1 MLCLHALTLNSVMT
15 LQKEFV
21 KDSTASSYTIDEFL
35 LIGKDKFMNG
45 LTNKFLG
52 VDHSNLPGTQKD
64 AWSTEYDDLIV
75 NLQGKKGRVIFEYNI
90 PSLSKYIDVVVLLE
104 GKIFVLEYKTGD
116 SKETKS
122 AIRQVEQYSLL
133 LKYCHS
139 SSNDN
144 WIVPVLIATGEGV
157 QENSYSGVEE
167 DMVYNTLVAN
177 SASIINDVC
186 KELPYD
192 GTDEWENTWEYG
204 IYKASP
210 TIIEAA
216 KNVWR
221 ENNVEGFKKG
231 ESDESTRLS
240 AEDFI
245 KKVIEETKSRPEGQR
260 HSICF
265 VTGVPG
271 AGKTLVGLNLS
282 VALQEHGASMLSG
295 NGPLVAVMSTALKR
309 DYQKYKREKATLKDV
324 VSVDA
329 IIRDAYGYK
338 KEIFEKRLDYR
349 GGGIVKLKKDAV
361 EGSQHVIIFD
371 EAQRAWTQRKM
382 IKPGQAGKKYW
393 QEEQFPFSEP
403 GMLLWDMNLRDW
415 GVFVC
420 LVGGGQEIH
429 DGEAGICE
437 WLRALKNNAE
447 LKDWHIYMADELKG
461 AEYNREDEENL
472 TIEDY
477 RKVFSESNRL
487 TVDKSLH
494 LTACQRTPR
503 SEKVSEFIQELLE
516 CNKERAAAL
525 YSELKSRYKI
535 YLTRDIETAKA
546 KLRERH
552 EQLTP
557 MNGDKNETR
566 MGMLMS
572 SNAERLRPYGYASSG
587 ANKSNSKVA
596 SWFLDT
602 DEYVSSSNFLEIAL
616 DEFCVQGLELDLDVV
631 MWDGDFRYNPETSD
645 WDYFKFNGRV
655 WSPVDKT
662 KSNYE
667 IQQFYMKNAY
677 RVLLTRA
684 RKGMI
689 IFVPEGDSKDKSRTK
704 EVYDSTYNYLK
715 SLGLTEL

>member
-1 MLCLHALTLNSVMT
+1 MRAVYNSY
-15 LQKEFV
+15 
-21 KDSTASSYTIDEFL
+21 SIDEFL
-35 LIGKDKFMNG
+35 GIGKDQFIGN
-45 LTNKFLG
+45 LTAKFLDN
-52 VDHSNLPGTQKD
+52 DHSELAGTQKN
-64 AWSTEYDDLIV
+64 AWEQEYDDLV
-75 NLQGKKGRVIFEYNI
+75 VSLKGKKGRVIFEYNI
-90 PSLSKYIDVVVLLE
+90 SSLSKTIDVVVLLE
-104 GKIFVLEYKTGD
+104 GKIFVLEYKTGE
-116 SKETKS
+116 SQETKS
-122 AIRQVEQYSLL
+122 AIQQVEQYALL

-139 SSNDN
+139 TSNDN
-144 WIVPVLIATGEGV
+144 WIIPILIATGEGV
-157 QENSYSGVEE
+157 QENAYSEVEE
-167 DMVYNTLVAN
+167 DMVYKTLVAN
-177 SASIINDVC
+177 SSVIINDVC
-186 KELPYD
+186 RDLPYD
-192 GTDEWENTWEYG
+192 GTDDWEDTWENG

-309 DYQKYKREKATLKDV
+309 DCQKYKREKATLKDV

-338 KEIFEKRLDYR
+338 KEIFEKRLDYKCN
-349 GGGIVKLKKDAV
+349 GVVELKENADK
-361 EGSQHVIIFD
+361 GSQHVIIFD

-403 GMLLWDMNLRDW
+403 GLLLWDMNLRDW

-437 WLRALKNNAE
+437 WLRALKNTEE
-447 LKDWHIYMADELKG
+447 LKGWHIYLADELKG

-477 RKVFSESNRL
+477 RKVFSELGRL

-516 CNKERAAAL
+516 CNKERATAL
-525 YSELKSRYKI
+525 YSELKKKYRI
-535 YLTRDIETAKA
+535 YLTRDIEAAKE
-546 KLRERH
+546 KLRRRH

-587 ANKSNSKVA
+587 ASKSYSKVA

-602 DEYVSSSNFLEIAL
+602 DEYVYSSNFLEIAL
-616 DEFCVQGLELDLDVV
+616 DEFCVQGLELDLDVL
-631 MWDGDFRYNPETSD
+631 MWDGDFRYNPKTNN

-655 WSPVDKT
+655 WSQVDKT

-667 IQQFYMKNAY
+667 LQQFYMKNAY

-689 IFVPEGDSKDKSRTK
+689 IFVPEGDSKDESRKK
-704 EVYDSTYNYLK
+704 EVYDSTYEYLK
-715 SLGLTEL
+715 SLGLTKL

>member
-1 MLCLHALTLNSVMT
+1 MATNSNT
-15 LQKEFV
+15 IEI
-21 KDSTASSYTIDEFL
+21 SYNSYSIDEFL
-35 LIGKDKFMNG
+35 SIGKDKFMSD
-45 LTNKFLG
+45 LTNKFFDI
-52 VDHSNLPGTQKD
+52 DHSELAGTQRN
-64 AWSTEYDDLIV
+64 AWSKEYDDLITC
-75 NLQGKKGRVIFEYNI
+75 LQDKKGRVIFEYNI
-90 PSLSKYIDVVVLLE
+90 PSLSKTIDVVVLLE

-139 SSNDN
+139 TSNDN
-144 WIVPVLIATGEGV
+144 WIIPILIATGEEA
-157 QENSYSGVEE
+157 QDNTYSGTEE
-167 DMVYNTLVAN
+167 DKVYNTLVAN
-177 SASIINDVC
+177 SSTLPFIINNVC
-186 KELPYD
+186 KELPYN
-192 GTDEWENTWEYG
+192 GLNEWEQTWEHG

-221 ENNVEGFKKG
+221 ENNVDGFKKG

-245 KKVIEETKSRPEGQR
+245 KHIIEDTKSRPVGRR

-324 VSVDA
+324 VSIDA

-338 KEIFEKRLDYR
+338 KEIFEKRLEY
-349 GGGIVKLKKDAV
+349 IVGEGTVRIKENADK
-361 EGSQHVIIFD
+361 GSQHVIIFD

-393 QEEQFPFSEP
+393 QEELFPFSEP
-403 GMLLWDMNLRDW
+403 GILLWDMNLRDW

-429 DGEAGICE
+429 DGEAGINE
-437 WLRALKNNAE
+437 WLRALKNNEE
-447 LKDWHIYMADELKG
+447 LKDWHIYMANELKG
-461 AEYNREDEENL
+461 AEYNREDEENF

-477 RKVFSESNRL
+477 RKFFMDSNRL

-503 SEKVSEFIQELLE
+503 SEKVSEFIQKLLE
-516 CNKERAAAL
+516 CNQERATSL
-525 YSELKSRYKI
+525 YSELKSRYQI
-535 YLTRDIETAKA
+535 YLTRDIEVAKA

-552 EQLTP
+552 EKLTP

-587 ANKSNSKVA
+587 ASKSSSKVA

-631 MWDGDFRYNPETSD
+631 MWDGDFRYNPETND
-645 WDYFKFNGRV
+645 WDYFKFNGKV
-655 WSPVDKT
+655 WSQVDKT

-667 IQQFYMKNAY
+667 LQQFYMKNAY

-689 IFVPEGDSKDKSRTK
+689 IFVPDGDTKDQSRAK
-704 EVYDSTYNYLK
+704 EVYDSTFNYLK
-715 SLGLTEL
+715 SLGLQEL

>member
-1 MLCLHALTLNSVMT
+1 MIAENTN
-15 LQKEFV
+15 
-21 KDSTASSYTIDEFL
+21 SYTIERFL
-35 LIGKDKFMNG
+35 SIGKDKFLAD
-45 LTNKFLG
+45 LTKKFFDI
-52 VDHSNLPGTQKD
+52 DHSELAGTQST
-64 AWSTEYDDLIV
+64 AWSEEYD
-75 NLQGKKGRVIFEYNI
+75 NLVQCLRGRKGRVIFEYNI
-90 PSLSKYIDVVVLLE
+90 PSLSKTIDVVVLLE
-104 GKIFVLEYKTGD
+104 GKIFVIEYKTGD

-144 WIVPVLIATGEGV
+144 WIIPILVATGEDA
-157 QENSYSGVEE
+157 QENDYHGIDE
-167 DMVYNTLVAN
+167 DMVFNTLTAN
-177 SASIINDVC
+177 SETLSDIIDEVC
-186 KELPYD
+186 KRIPYT
-192 GTDEWENTWEYG
+192 GSRIWEDSWEHG

-210 TIIEAA
+210 TIIDAA

-231 ESDESTRLS
+231 ESDETTRLS
-240 AEDFI
+240 AEAFI
-245 KKVIEETKSRPEGQR
+245 RGVVEETKNRPEGQR

-309 DYQKYKREKATLKDV
+309 DYQKYKREKATLKDI

-338 KEIFEKRLDYR
+338 KEIFEKRLEYIV
-349 GGGIVKLKKDAV
+349 GEGTVKLKEYADK
-361 EGSQHVIIFD
+361 GSQHVIIFD

-393 QEEQFPFSEP
+393 QEELFPFSEP
-403 GMLLWDMNLRDW
+403 GILLWDMNLRDW

-437 WLRALKNNAE
+437 WLKALKNNEE
-447 LKDWHIYMADELKG
+447 LKDWHIYLADELKG
-461 AEYNREDEENL
+461 AEYNRKDDDNL

-477 RKVFSESNRL
+477 REYFSKTGRL
-487 TVDKSLH
+487 TVDPSLH

-503 SEKVSEFIQELLE
+503 SEKVASFVQELLE
-516 CNKERAAAL
+516 CNKADAVRL
-525 YSELKSRYKI
+525 YSELESKYKI
-535 YLTRDIETAKA
+535 YLTRDIEVAKN

-552 EQLTP
+552 AQLVP
-557 MNGDKNETR
+557 MKGDENETR

-587 ANKSNSKVA
+587 ANKSSSKVA
-596 SWFLDT
+596 SWFLDS

-616 DEFCVQGLELDLDVV
+616 DEFCVQGLELDLNVV
-631 MWDGDFRYNPETSD
+631 MWDGDFRYNPDTNN
-645 WDYFKFNGRV
+645 WDYYKFNGKV
-655 WSPVDKT
+655 WSPIDHT

-667 IQQFYMKNAY
+667 LQQFYMKNAY

-689 IFVPEGDSKDKSRTK
+689 IFVPEGDSKDKSRAK
-704 EVYDSTYNYLK
+704 EVYQNTYEYLK
-715 SLGLTEL
+715 SIGIEEL

>member
-1 MLCLHALTLNSVMT
+1 MATYNNPIET
-15 LQKEFV
+15 PYN
-21 KDSTASSYTIDEFL
+21 SYTIDEFL
-35 LIGKDKFMNG
+35 SVEKDRFLSM
-45 LTNKFLG
+45 LTNKFFN
-52 VDHSNLPGTQKD
+52 VDHSELAGTQRN
-64 AWSTEYDDLIV
+64 AWSKEYDDLIV
-75 NLQGKKGRVIFEYNI
+75 CLQGKKGRVIFEYNI
-90 PSLSKYIDVVVLLE
+90 PSLSRTIDVVVLLE
-104 GKIFVLEYKTGD
+104 NKIFVLEYKTGN
-116 SKETKS
+116 SKESKS
-122 AIRQVEQYSLL
+122 SIRQVEQYALL

-139 SSNDN
+139 TSNDN
-144 WIVPVLIATGEGV
+144 WIIPILIATGEEAP
-157 QENSYSGVEE
+157 ENTYSRTEE

-177 SASIINDVC
+177 SSTLREIINNVC
-186 KELPYD
+186 RELPD
-192 GTDEWENTWEYG
+192 DSSEEWEQSWEHG

-245 KKVIEETKSRPEGQR
+245 KNVIEETKARPEGQR

-282 VALQEHGASMLSG
+282 VALQTYGASMLSG
-295 NGPLVAVMSTALKR
+295 NGPLVAVMSAALRR

-324 VSVDA
+324 VSIDA

-338 KEIFEKRLDYR
+338 KEIFEKRLEYLVGEGTVR
-349 GGGIVKLKKDAV
+349 LKENADR
-361 EGSQHVIIFD
+361 GSQHVIIFD

-403 GMLLWDMNLRDW
+403 GMLLWDMNLRNW

-429 DGEAGICE
+429 DGEAGINE
-437 WLRALKNNAE
+437 WLRALKNNEE
-447 LKDWHIYMADELKG
+447 LQGWHIYMADELKG
-461 AEYNREDEENL
+461 AEYNREDDESY

-477 RKVFSESNRL
+477 RKIFNASNRL

-516 CNKERAAAL
+516 CNKERATTL
-525 YSELKSRYKI
+525 YSELKTRYKI
-535 YLTRDIETAKA
+535 YLTRDIQIAKA

-557 MNGDKNETR
+557 MNGDENETR

-587 ANKSNSKVA
+587 TSKNNSKVA

-616 DEFCVQGLELDLDVV
+616 DEFCVQGLELDLDIV
-631 MWDGDFRYNPETSD
+631 MWDGDFRYNSETNN
-645 WDYFKFNGRV
+645 WDYFKFNGKV
-655 WSPVDKT
+655 WSQVDKT

-667 IQQFYMKNAY
+667 LQQFYMKNAY

-689 IFVPEGDSKDKSRTK
+689 IFVPEGDTNDKSRAK
-704 EVYDSTYNYLK
+704 NVYDSTYNYLK
-715 SLGLTEL
+715 SLGLQEL